1 MSRLRMFLAKLFV
14 LLTLSLGRMPHVVA
28 LLELFQPPSVAH
40 VLHIRRRRLAYTEFF
55 TLLDRDGRR
64 AAPIAR
70 SSIGVSNLGYASNAV
85 AYESYIPVDAA

>member
-28 LLELFQPPSVAH
+28 LLELLQPPSVAH

-55 TLLDRDGRR
+55 TLLDRDGRPR
-64 AAPIAR
+64 GILRQPFAEWVMDIQHAR
-70 SSIGVSNLGYASNAV
+70 RLQLQ
-85 AYESYIPVDAA
+85 